1 MGRTPIVPFFAS
13 SQSGE
18 AGIWMAEL
26 ISHEG
31 VVVRADSSVRPM
43 RVVVQ
48 ITQKAACSAC
58 KAKSMCTASE
68 TMVKEVE
75 AEAMEPMQ
83 VGDAV
88 EVMVRKQLGWK
99 AVALAFVLPFLLLLL
114 LVWLLPRW
122 IQSEALVGTLAL
134 LALAPYYLLLHL
146 FDHHFKQEYRF
157 FAQKR

>member
-1 MGRTPIVPFFAS
+1 
-13 SQSGE
+13 
-18 AGIWMAEL
+18 MAEQ

-31 VVVRADSSVRPM
+31 IVVRADSSVRPM
-43 RVVVQ
+43 RVTVQ

-99 AVALAFVLPFLLLLL
+99 AVALAFVLPFLLLLFL
-114 LVWLLPRW
+114 LR
-122 IQSEALVGTLAL
+122 E
-134 LALAPYYLLLHL
+134 
-146 FDHHFKQEYRF
+146 
-157 FAQKR
+157 